1 MAVLKAILVDDEL
14 SSLQNLLQKIDQ
26 FCPGITVLATSR
38 DPEKAIEL
46 IRQHQPDVVFLDIEM
61 PGMSGFRM
69 VEKLEGC
76 NPEIIFTTAY
86 DHYAVDAIRI
96 SAFDYL
102 TKPIG
107 ITDMQ
112 NAVNRLEASKKGSVR
127 EKIELLKQTPE
138 DIFRANDRIAV
149 SGNDG
154 IDFFEIRNIPRIE
167 SSGNY
172 SILHFNNAKKITVT
186 RLLKDFEEMLQ
197 PYRFFRIHHS
207 HLINLDYIKKY
218 VRSGQVVMQNDDVID
233 VSRRKKDEFL
243 KLLSE

>member
-1 MAVLKAILVDDEL
+1 MAALKAILVDDEI
-14 SSLQNLLQKIDQ
+14 SSLQNLSQKLTQ
-26 FCPGITVLATSR
+26 FCPNITVLATSR
-38 DPEKAIEL
+38 DPEEAIEL
-46 IRQHQPDVVFLDIEM
+46 IKQHQPDVVFLDIEM
-61 PGMSGFRM
+61 PGMSGLRL

-86 DHYAVDAIRI
+86 THYAVDAIRI

-107 ITDMQ
+107 ITDLQ
-112 NAVNRLEASKKGSVR
+112 NAVNRLEETKKGNVK
-127 EKIELLKQTPE
+127 EKIELLKQKPE
-138 DIFRANDRIAV
+138 DSFRANDKIAV

-154 IDFFEIRNIPRIE
+154 IDFFEIRNIARIE

-172 SILHFNNAKKITVT
+172 SIMHFSNAKSITVT
-186 RLLKDFEEMLQ
+186 RLLKDFEEMLL

-218 VRSGQVVMQNDDVID
+218 IRSGQVVMQNDDVID

-243 KLLSE
+243 KLLSV